1 MPERPRRRP
10 GRRLRLRSVSAAAAG
25 RRGPVRHEEAAAR
38 RRAPR
43 SSAPRAPAG
52 PRVSR
57 APAAAPAP
65 TPAPRRHRAP
75 RLEGGRGGPGLRDA
89 GDPDPERGAPR
100 PGPAGAPGALQL
112 AARLRRGAAAR
123 SLRLCRPAVPR
134 ASRRCPAD
142 KPRVLG
148 LHRSFGSRAPAPRPR
163 APLRPFPLVVRP
175 RSPPP
180 ALRPPIHSV
189 RSLPSPPS
197 CRGPL
202 PRSLPV
208 RTPLQSRGS

>member
-1 MPERPRRRP
+1 MPVRPRRRP

-43 SSAPRAPAG
+43 SSAPRTPAG
-52 PRVSR
+52 PRVPR

-75 RLEGGRGGPGLRDA
+75 RLGGGRGGPGLRDA

-100 PGPAGAPGALQL
+100 PGPAGTPGALQL
-112 AARLRRGAAAR
+112 ADRLRRGAAAR
-123 SLRLCRPAVPR
+123 SLRLCRPAVHPHDAARRINR
-134 ASRRCPAD
+134 ASSASTGPSALGPP
-142 KPRVLG
+142 PRVPAPLSA
-148 LHRSFGSRAPAPRPR
+148 LSPSSSARAP
-163 APLRPFPLVVRP
+163 
-175 RSPPP
+175 PPP
-180 ALRPPIHSV
+180 ALRPPIHSL